1 MFSAFQSNAF
11 QSNAFQ
17 IVTRIVKAIAGGGG
31 SSKSKKRS
39 RKYYVEYNNEILI
52 FANAEQASNWLEAQ
66 RQAKKETK
74 AQVKKRV
81 KELKVEPPLEAI
93 DLSAVKNIA
102 ERYGKVS
109 NVNELLQQDNF
120 ADVVTYYKDLLK
132 LQLKIIVQK
141 AKDEEDEIEML
152 LLAM

>member
-11 QSNAFQ
+11 QRNAFQ
-17 IVTRIVKAIAGGGG
+17 IVTQVVSAITGGGI
-31 SSKSKKRS
+31 SKKA
-39 RKYYVEYNNEILI
+39 RKQARRYYVEYNNEILV
-52 FANAEQASNWLEAQ
+52 FANAELASNWLEVQ
-66 RQAKKETK
+66 KQAKQATK
-74 AQVKKRV
+74 AKIKKRV

-93 DLSAVKNIA
+93 DLTAVKNIA

-132 LQLKIIVQK
+132 LQLEVIVQR
-141 AKDEEDEIEML
+141 ARDEEDEIEML